1 MSSSSDKQDRSD
13 LGEGVSSDRRKDS
26 EAESS
31 KHGSKSSSSSSRSRK
46 SSSSRSRSKSDKSS
60 KSGRSKADSDEQLS
74 RSKPK
79 ESRSDKSVKKPEK
92 KQPEHDGKKK
102 QPKKKKSRSG
112 SNSGSGSGKEESGS
126 EKDSFPDSEEES
138 KDSQDSESEN
148 SQAGKQ
154 SKEDNS
160 PNQKGDDEDG
170 FFRKDKEDNRS
181 LNEEGLKK
189 RLEEIRKEMKGK
201 YETIDSD
208 EKDNMWRDD
217 DFPPHPKSLGRD
229 IVHSDTMKQQ
239 YKGSYKWMRPKQ
251 ILHSMQQKITALKDK
266 EPVFSSSDLAKC
278 DLKFGM
284 LSDAVFTS
292 ALGLLAIH
300 QNIDNLFVDI
310 EHIFDMGYAVFQFF
324 KNGEWR
330 YVVVD
335 TLLPYSV
342 DKGSLLFSECNEPN
356 EFWVPLVEKAYAKLN
371 GSYQNIQNMDICEV
385 LVDITGGVA
394 EREELGDDKV
404 KDTNPNKDSKDNPK
418 IAALYSRI
426 TSYMKNKYILGC
438 VRLNRSRHPSNKENG
453 EKGIYENLYYGMMGL
468 WEVGFLYRVPCPE

>member
-1 MSSSSDKQDRSD
+1 MSSSSEKQDRSKSGGA
-13 LGEGVSSDRRKDS
+13 LSSEEGSPH
-26 EAESS
+26 EASS
-31 KHGSKSSSSSSRSRK
+31 KASSRSASK
-46 SSSSRSRSKSDKSS
+46 DSKGSRSRSKVSRSRSERSS
-60 KSGRSKADSDEQLS
+60 KSDQRSKKKSSDE
-74 RSKPK
+74 SKH
-79 ESRSDKSVKKPEK
+79 ESEAKPSGKKVIEK
-92 KQPEHDGKKK
+92 IAVQKGNKK
-102 QPKKKKSRSG
+102 QPKPKKSRSG
-112 SNSGSGSGKEESGS
+112 SHSESGSGQEESRS

-138 KDSQDSESEN
+138 KDSQESQSESGSKAKG
-148 SQAGKQ
+148 SQEEG
-154 SKEDNS
+154 S
-160 PNQKGDDEDG
+160 PTQKPDDEDG
-170 FFRKDKEDNRS
+170 FFKKEKDDTRS
-181 LNEEGLKK
+181 LNEEGLRK
-189 RLEEIRKEMKGK
+189 RLEEIKKEMKNHHDMI
-201 YETIDSD
+201 ESD
-208 EKDNMWRDD
+208 EKDTLWRDD
-217 DFPPHPKSLGRD
+217 DFPPHPKSLGKEV
-229 IVHSDTMKQQ
+229 VHSDTMKQQ

-266 EPVFSSSDLAKC
+266 EPIFCSGDLAKC

-292 ALGLLAIH
+292 ALGLVAIH
-300 QNIDNLFVDI
+300 QNIENLFVDV
-310 EHIFDMGYAVFQFF
+310 EHVFDMGYAVLQFF

-330 YVVVD
+330 YVIVD

-371 GSYQNIQNMDICEV
+371 GSYHNIQNMDICEV

-468 WEVGFLYRVPCPE
+468 WEVSKFH

>member
-1 MSSSSDKQDRSD
+1 MSSSREKSDPSLSKEDQ
-13 LGEGVSSDRRKDS
+13 SSDGGSPHESMSKDGS
-26 EAESS
+26 KLSS
-31 KHGSKSSSSSSRSRK
+31 KGSKYSRSVK
-46 SSSSRSRSKSDKSS
+46 SRNRSRSEKSS
-60 KSGRSKADSDEQLS
+60 KSARSSKRKDSDQSKHES
-74 RSKPK
+74 ESKP
-79 ESRSDKSVKKPEK
+79 SQK
-92 KQPEHDGKKK
+92 KQPEKGTKQVEGKKK
-102 QPKKKKSRSG
+102 PKPKKSKSG
-112 SNSGSGSGKEESGS
+112 SHSESGSGQEESGS

-138 KDSQDSESEN
+138 KDSQESVSESG
-148 SQAGKQ
+148 SQAKKSRDDG
-154 SKEDNS
+154 S
-160 PNQKGDDEDG
+160 PTQKPDDEDG
-170 FFRKDKEDNRS
+170 FFKKEKEDTRS
-181 LNEEGLKK
+181 LNEEGLRKK
-189 RLEEIRKEMKGK
+189 LDEIRKEMKNRH
-201 YETIDSD
+201 EMIESD
-208 EKDNMWRDD
+208 EKDNLWRDD
-217 DFPPHPKSLGRD
+217 DFPNHPKSLGKE

-266 EPVFSSSDLAKC
+266 EPVFASGDLAKC

-292 ALGLLAIH
+292 ALGLVAIH
-300 QNIDNLFVDI
+300 QNIENLFVDVD
-310 EHIFDMGYAVFQFF
+310 HVFDLGYAVFQFF

-330 YVVVD
+330 YVIVD

-438 VRLNRSRHPSNKENG
+438 VRLNPSRHPSNKENG

-468 WEVGFLYRVPCPE
+468 WEVGFFD